1 MIVVCDS
8 GPLIHLSRIEMLHLL
23 REFFEEI
30 YLPKEVYDE
39 LTSGGQE
46 LPGSSEIKTSNWIK
60 VKTVENN
67 TAKEI
72 LMEYLDE
79 GESEAILLAKEMDA
93 DLLLIDDLAG
103 RRTARTHGIDVIGTL
118 GILDR
123 AAKEGKVEDL
133 MAIIVTLREKGFWID
148 DELVRK
154 LNMDG

>member
-8 GPLIHLSRIEMLHLL
+8 GPLIHLSRIENLYLL
-23 REFFEEI
+23 REFFEEV
-30 YLPKEVYDE
+30 YLPEEVYDE
-39 LTSGGQE
+39 LTSGEQN

-60 VKTVENN
+60 VKVVEKN

-72 LMEYLDE
+72 LMEYLDP

-103 RRTARTHGIDVIGTL
+103 RRTARTHGIDVMGTL

-123 AAKEGKVEDL
+123 AANVGEVKDL
-133 MAIIVTLREKGFWID
+133 KAIIETLREKGFWID

-154 LNMDG
+154 LLKN